1 MGSTK
6 NPEALRRQRQNQQ
19 QRALPQIQALYDEL
33 HQRFPHTFFREP
45 IQVSPLKKGTY
56 QELKAVLADSPYN
69 ARVIS
74 WALNRYTRRYGYIRA
89 VAVGKPR
96 IDLSG
101 NPAGVVTEDEQ
112 HEARAQIT
120 AKRRRRGKS
129 RKVYYTAEKQTEGA
143 SLVADK
149 AVDTAMDEEHDEE
162 QQPVQA
168 QRKTTKNSEDN
179 A

>member
-6 NPEALRRQRQNQQ
+6 NSEALRRQRQNQQ
-19 QRALPQIQALYDEL
+19 QRALPQIQALYEEL

-112 HEARAQIT
+112 QEARAQIT

-129 RKVYYTAEKQTEGA
+129 RKVYYTARNQTEGT
-143 SLVADK
+143 SLV
-149 AVDTAMDEEHDEE
+149 VDPSDGVVTDGEREEKQQATAQMKST
-162 QQPVQA
+162 
-168 QRKTTKNSEDN
+168 RKR
-179 A
+179 